1 MAFVP
6 MKIHLLLLERADQLE
21 ELKLEETLFTSSVP
35 VTIIPKIEQRRKSS
49 KILG

>member
-21 ELKLEETLFTSSVP
+21 ELKLAETLFTSFVP